1 MMEKTQKYENTY
13 ITGPEGYGEGQKF
26 SRGVVKNVIQ
36 KIINDK
42 LTGMA
47 YDNTKASQVGKELS
61 DMIKEKVKTMGFPRY
76 KLIVQVRVQYAS
88 SPTRA
93 SHSPPQFRSPH
104 GALDV
109 NDTRGKPTQE
119 QRWRSVELSTMGK

>member
-47 YDNTKASQVGKELS
+47 YDNTKASQVGNELS

-76 KLIVQVRVQYAS
+76 KLIVQVRVQHTP

-93 SHSPPQFRSPH
+93 SHSPLQSDVH
-104 GALDV
+104 NSVLDV
-109 NDTRGKPTQE
+109 LDIRRRQLRNRGGAAVGP
-119 QRWRSVELSTMGK
+119 STEA